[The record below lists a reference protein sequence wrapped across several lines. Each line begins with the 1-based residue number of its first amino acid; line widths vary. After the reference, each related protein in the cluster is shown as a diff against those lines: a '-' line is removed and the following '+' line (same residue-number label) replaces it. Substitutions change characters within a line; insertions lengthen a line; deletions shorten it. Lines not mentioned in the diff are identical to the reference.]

1 MKVKEVMERVG
12 SRETGRIVAYVK
24 DALREINMK
33 HATHT
38 FTENIDLTKDQ
49 RFYDLPEDCLKI
61 LNVRG
66 KNHLNTKD
74 EYRDLPRLVTEP
86 LITDKD

>member
-1 MKVKEVMERVG
+1 MKIKEVMERVG
-12 SRETGRIVAYVK
+12 SAETGRIVTYVK

-38 FTENIDLTKDQ
+38 FAENIDLTKDQ

-61 LNVRG
+61 LNIRG
-66 KNHLNTKD
+66 LNHLNTKD

-86 LITDKD
+86 LITDKE